1 MKVLI
6 SDTFS
11 QEGLQ
16 VFESAEGITLDY
28 QPGISSD
35 DLQVAIRDAEALV
48 VRGGTRVSAEL
59 LESAACLKVIGRAGI
74 GIENMDLAAANRK
87 GVVVMNTPFGSTTT
101 TAEHTLAMLFSLARN
116 IPRAH
121 ISTSAG
127 NWDKEQFLG
136 IELAGKTLGVIG
148 AGKIGR
154 LVVERARALKM
165 NVVVHDPYLPQE
177 MVRQLGAS
185 QLDLDRLLAEAD
197 FITLHVPL
205 NQETENLLGEKQ
217 LQRCKPGCR
226 IINCATGGL
235 IDEQALAKAIAAGQ
249 IGGAALD
256 VFSQEPPA
264 ADNPLLR
271 LPEVIC
277 TPHLRAATVDAQINV
292 TVQVARQI
300 VAFLQR
306 GEVINALNVPS
317 VSAELLAEIRPY
329 VQLGEKLGALLTQ
342 LSNGAVRKLNI
353 EYAGD
358 ITAHPMAPLT
368 MAVLNGLL
376 QPVVGSMVNYVN
388 APFIAKERGI
398 DIVEAKS
405 SQSEGYATLMRVT
418 IEDES
423 GSRSV
428 CGGLFGD
435 RARIVKI
442 DHYDLETSPEGPI
455 LILYNHDQPGVVGYI
470 GQLLGEAEI
479 NIARMNLARGS
490 GEALTV
496 LNIDTPIPDDVLERI
511 RSHQAIRSAI
521 QVIL

>member
-28 QPGISSD
+28 QPGISSG
-35 DLQVAIRDAEALV
+35 DLQRVIRDADALV

-59 LESAACLKVIGRAGI
+59 LECADRLKVIGRAGI
-74 GIENMDLAAANRK
+74 GVENMDLAAANHK

-101 TAEHTLAMLFSLARN
+101 TAEHTLAMLFALARH

-121 ISTSAG
+121 ASTSAG
-127 NWDKEQFLG
+127 KWEKEHFLG

-165 NVVVHDPYLPQE
+165 EVVVYDPYLPQA
-177 MVRQLGAS
+177 MIQQLGARQTGLD
-185 QLDLDRLLAEAD
+185 QLLEGSD
-197 FITLHVPL
+197 FISLHVPL
-205 NQETENLLGEKQ
+205 NQETENLIGETQ
-217 LQRCKPGCR
+217 LARCKPGCR

-235 IDEQALAKAIAAGQ
+235 IDEPALAQSIREGQ

-256 VFSQEPPA
+256 VFSQEPPGQ
-264 ADNPLLR
+264 DNPLLQ

-277 TPHLRAATVDAQINV
+277 TPHLRAATIDAQVNV

-306 GEVINALNVPS
+306 GEVTNALNVPS
-317 VSAELLAEIRPY
+317 VSSELLREIRPY
-329 VQLGEKLGALLTQ
+329 VKLGEKLGGLLAQ
-342 LSNGAVRKLNI
+342 LSSGAVRKLNI
-353 EYAGD
+353 EYAGEV
-358 ITAHPMAPLT
+358 TRHPMAPLT

-388 APFIAKERGI
+388 APFIARERGI

-405 SQSEGYATLMRVT
+405 SQTEGYSTLMRVA
-418 IEDES
+418 IEDGN

-428 CGGLFGD
+428 SGGLFGG
-435 RARIVKI
+435 RARIVQI
-442 DHYDLETSPEGPI
+442 DQYDLETTPEGPI
-455 LILYNHDQPGVVGYI
+455 LILYNNDQPGVVGYI
-470 GQLLGEAEI
+470 GQLLGEARI

-490 GEALTV
+490 EEALSV
-496 LNIDTPIPDDVLERI
+496 LNIDSPAPDDILERI
-511 RSHQAIRSAI
+511 RRHEAIRSAT